1 MFTQKDPKISLNE
14 ILKVVQSTGI
24 TYPNRNPD
32 MAIVVGGDGTFGYYG
47 KKLRIPMLFVGV
59 NDKDIIGS
67 KARLAEVL
75 FEDLP
80 KALDDINNG
89 NYTLDKRR
97 MFSVSI
103 KHKNN
108 DNQNGIEGAI
118 DILTDIY
125 IERGI
130 FSRCIRYAL
139 SVTIREANSEYHTMK
154 KFAEYA
160 IGNGI
165 IISTSF
171 GVRGYYSY
179 LDRITAGIRNN
190 NNNSNNNSIQTFPDN
205 RLGICHIIP
214 TFLVRKLSLGKR
226 KENKKKR
233 TLVPSS
239 YIRYT
244 VPYQSI
250 IKISLTRNADVRLY
264 GTTEHSR
271 GLAITSNDEII
282 ISPSR
287 RTAKIIRLDYGR
299 TGVEGRS

>member
-1 MFTQKDPKISLNE
+1 MKFGIYVHSKRPKISLNE
-14 ILKVVQSTGI
+14 ILKVLQSAGVA
-24 TYPNRNPD
+24 YSNRNPD

-47 KKLRIPMLFVGV
+47 KKLQIPMLFVGV

-89 NYTLDKRR
+89 NYRLDKRR

-108 DNQNGIEGAI
+108 DNKSSIEGTT

-139 SVTIREANSEYHTMK
+139 SVTIRDANSEYHTLK

-160 IGNGI
+160 IGNGV

-171 GVRGYYSY
+171 GARGYYSY
-179 LDRITAGIRNN
+179 LDRITVEKRNN
-190 NNNSNNNSIQTFPDN
+190 NNKSNNNSIQTFPDN

-226 KENKKKR
+226 KENKKKS
-233 TLVPSS
+233 TLLPSN

-244 VPYQSI
+244 IPYQSI
-250 IKISLTRNADVRLY
+250 INIRLTRNADVRLY

-299 TGVEGRS
+299 T

>member
-1 MFTQKDPKISLNE
+1 MFC
-14 ILKVVQSTGI
+14 
-24 TYPNRNPD
+24 
-32 MAIVVGGDGTFGYYG
+32 
-47 KKLRIPMLFVGV
+47 
-59 NDKDIIGS
+59 
-67 KARLAEVL
+67 
-75 FEDLP
+75 
-80 KALDDINNG
+80 
-89 NYTLDKRR
+89 
-97 MFSVSI
+97 VSI

-108 DNQNGIEGAI
+108 DNQNDIEETT

-139 SVTIREANSEYHTMK
+139 SVTIRETNSEYHTLK

-160 IGNGI
+160 IGNGV

-171 GVRGYYSY
+171 GARGYYSY
-179 LDRITAGIRNN
+179 LDRITVGKRNN
-190 NNNSNNNSIQTFPDN
+190 NNKSNNNSIQTFPDN

-214 TFLVRKLSLGKR
+214 TFLIRKLSLGKR

-244 VPYQSI
+244 IPYQSI
-250 IKISLTRNADVRLY
+250 IKIGLTRNADVRLY

-271 GLAITSNDEII
+271 GLSITSNDEIM

-299 TGVEGRS
+299 T

>member
-1 MFTQKDPKISLNE
+1 
-14 ILKVVQSTGI
+14 
-24 TYPNRNPD
+24 

-47 KKLRIPMLFVGV
+47 KKLQIPMLFVGV

-80 KALDDINNG
+80 KAIGDINNG
-89 NYTLDKRR
+89 NYRLDKRR

-108 DNQNGIEGAI
+108 DNKNSIEGAT

-139 SVTIREANSEYHTMK
+139 SVTIRDANSEYHTLK

-160 IGNGI
+160 IGNGV

-171 GVRGYYSY
+171 GARGYYSY
-179 LDRITAGIRNN
+179 LDRITAGKRNN
-190 NNNSNNNSIQTFPDN
+190 NNKSNNNSIQTFPDN

-244 VPYQSI
+244 IPYQSI

-271 GLAITSNDEII
+271 GLSITSNDEIM

-299 TGVEGRS
+299 T

>member
-1 MFTQKDPKISLNE
+1 LKFGIYVHSIRPKISLNE
-14 ILKVVQSTGI
+14 ILKVVQSAGI
-24 TYPNRNPD
+24 PYSNRNPD
-32 MAIVVGGDGTFGYYG
+32 IAIVVGGDGTFGYYG
-47 KKLRIPMLFVGV
+47 KRLQIPMLFVGV

-75 FEDLP
+75 LGDLP
-80 KALDDINNG
+80 KAIDDINNG
-89 NYTLDKRR
+89 NYRIDIRR

-108 DNQNGIEGAI
+108 DNQNYILGAT

-125 IERGI
+125 VERGI

-139 SVTIREANSEYHTMK
+139 SVTIHDAKSKYNILK
-154 KFAEYA
+154 KFTEYA

-171 GVRGYYSY
+171 GARGYYSY
-179 LDRITAGIRNN
+179 LDRITAGKGKKNN
-190 NNNSNNNSIQTFPDN
+190 KANSNSIQTFPDH

-226 KENKKKR
+226 KENRKKR

-244 VPYQSI
+244 IPFQSK
-250 IKISLTRNADVRLY
+250 IKLSLIRNADVRLY
-264 GTTEHSR
+264 GTTEHSK
-271 GLAITSNDEII
+271 GLAITSNDEIMI
-282 ISPSR
+282 KPSR

-299 TGVEGRS
+299 T

>member
-1 MFTQKDPKISLNE
+1 
-14 ILKVVQSTGI
+14 
-24 TYPNRNPD
+24 
-32 MAIVVGGDGTFGYYG
+32 
-47 KKLRIPMLFVGV
+47 MLLVGV

-103 KHKNN
+103 KHENN

-139 SVTIREANSEYHTMK
+139 SVSIREANSEYQTLK

-171 GVRGYYSY
+171 GARGYYSY

-190 NNNSNNNSIQTFPDN
+190 NNKSNNNKSNNNKSNNNKSNNNSIQTFPDN

-233 TLVPSS
+233 HWFQVPTFV
-239 YIRYT
+239 ILFHIN
-244 VPYQSI
+244 Q
-250 IKISLTRNADVRLY
+250 
-264 GTTEHSR
+264 
-271 GLAITSNDEII
+271 
-282 ISPSR
+282 
-287 RTAKIIRLDYGR
+287 
-299 TGVEGRS
+299 

>member
-1 MFTQKDPKISLNE
+1 
-14 ILKVVQSTGI
+14 
-24 TYPNRNPD
+24 
-32 MAIVVGGDGTFGYYG
+32 
-47 KKLRIPMLFVGV
+47 MLFVGV

-80 KALDDINNG
+80 KAIDDINNG
-89 NYTLDKRR
+89 NYRLDKRR

-103 KHKNN
+103 KNKNN
-108 DNQNGIEGAI
+108 ADQNVIKSTT

-130 FSRCIRYAL
+130 FSRCIRYGL
-139 SVTIREANSEYHTMK
+139 SVAKWGANSESHTLK

-160 IGNGI
+160 IGNGV

-171 GVRGYYSY
+171 GARGYYSY
-179 LDRITAGIRNN
+179 LDRIAVGKCNN
-190 NNNSNNNSIQTFPDN
+190 NNKSNNRIQTFPDN

-214 TFLVRKLSLGKR
+214 TFLVRTLSLGKQKDD
-226 KENKKKR
+226 KEKTMPAR
-233 TLVPSS
+233 SS

-244 VPYQSI
+244 IPFQSE
-250 IKISLTRNADVRLY
+250 IKINLTRNADVRLY

-271 GLAITSNDEII
+271 GLAVTSKNEIK

-287 RTAKIIRLDYGR
+287 RIAKIIRLDYGR
-299 TGVEGRS
+299 T

>member
-1 MFTQKDPKISLNE
+1 LKFGIYVHSKRPKISLNE
-14 ILKVVQSTGI
+14 ILKVVQSAGLA
-24 TYPNRNPD
+24 YSNRNPD

-47 KKLRIPMLFVGV
+47 KKLQIPMLFVGV

-80 KALDDINNG
+80 KAIDDINNG
-89 NYTLDKRR
+89 NYRLDKRR

-108 DNQNGIEGAI
+108 ANQNGIEGAK

-139 SVTIREANSEYHTMK
+139 SVTIRETNSEYHTLK

-160 IGNGI
+160 IRNGV

-171 GVRGYYSY
+171 GARGYYSY
-179 LDRITAGIRNN
+179 LDRITAGKRNTN
-190 NNNSNNNSIQTFPDN
+190 NKSNNNSIQTFPDN

-214 TFLVRKLSLGKR
+214 TFLIRKLSLGKR

-244 VPYQSI
+244 IPFHSI
-250 IKISLTRNADVRLY
+250 IKISLTRDADVRLY

-271 GLAITSNDEII
+271 GLAITSNDEIM
-282 ISPSR
+282 ISSSR

-299 TGVEGRS
+299 T

>member
-1 MFTQKDPKISLNE
+1 
-14 ILKVVQSTGI
+14 
-24 TYPNRNPD
+24 

-47 KKLRIPMLFVGV
+47 KKLQIPMLFVGV

-67 KARLAEVL
+67 KGRLAEVL

-80 KALDDINNG
+80 KAIDDINNG
-89 NYTLDKRR
+89 NYRLDKRR

-103 KHKNN
+103 KHKNS
-108 DNQNGIEGAI
+108 IEGATV
-118 DILTDIY
+118 ILTDIY

-139 SVTIREANSEYHTMK
+139 SVTIREANSEYRTLK

-160 IGNGI
+160 IGNGV

-171 GVRGYYSY
+171 GARGYYSY
-179 LDRITAGIRNN
+179 LDRITAGKRNN
-190 NNNSNNNSIQTFPDN
+190 NDKSNNNSIQTFPDK

-226 KENKKKR
+226 KENKKKS
-233 TLVPSS
+233 TLLSSS

-244 VPYQSI
+244 IPYQSI

-271 GLAITSNDEII
+271 GLAITSNDEIM

-299 TGVEGRS
+299 T

>member
-1 MFTQKDPKISLNE
+1 
-14 ILKVVQSTGI
+14 
-24 TYPNRNPD
+24 

-47 KKLRIPMLFVGV
+47 KKLQIPMLFVGV

-67 KARLAEVL
+67 KGRLAEVL

-80 KALDDINNG
+80 KAIDDINNG
-89 NYTLDKRR
+89 NYRLDKRR

-108 DNQNGIEGAI
+108 DNQNSIEGATV
-118 DILTDIY
+118 ILTDIY

-139 SVTIREANSEYHTMK
+139 SVTIREANSEYRTLK

-160 IGNGI
+160 IGNGV

-171 GVRGYYSY
+171 GARGYYSY
-179 LDRITAGIRNN
+179 LDRITAGKRNN
-190 NNNSNNNSIQTFPDN
+190 NNKSNNNSIQTFPDN

-226 KENKKKR
+226 KENKKKS
-233 TLVPSS
+233 TLLSSS

-244 VPYQSI
+244 IPYQSI

-271 GLAITSNDEII
+271 GLAITSNDEIM

-299 TGVEGRS
+299 T

>member
-1 MFTQKDPKISLNE
+1 MKFGIYVHSIRPKISLNE
-14 ILKVVQSTGI
+14 ILKVVQSAGI
-24 TYPNRNPD
+24 PYSNRNPD
-32 MAIVVGGDGTFGYYG
+32 IAIVVGGDGTFGYYG
-47 KKLRIPMLFVGV
+47 KKLQIPMLFVGV
-59 NDKDIIGS
+59 KDKDIIGS

-75 FEDLP
+75 YEDLP
-80 KALDDINNG
+80 KAIDDVNNG
-89 NYTLDKRR
+89 NYRLDKRK
-97 MFSVSI
+97 MFSVSV

-108 DNQNGIEGAI
+108 DNQNHIEETT

-125 IERGI
+125 VERGI

-139 SVTIREANSEYHTMK
+139 SVTIYDANS
-154 KFAEYA
+154 KFNSLKRFTEYA

-171 GVRGYYSY
+171 GARGYYSY
-179 LDRITAGIRNN
+179 LDRITAGKGKKNRNG
-190 NNNSNNNSIQTFPDN
+190 NSNDIQTFPDH

-214 TFLVRKLSLGKR
+214 TFLVRKLSLGNR
-226 KENKKKR
+226 KENQKKR
-233 TLVPSS
+233 NLAPSN

-244 VPYQSI
+244 IPFQSI

-264 GTTEHSR
+264 GTTEHSK
-271 GLAITSNDEII
+271 GLAITSNDEIM

-299 TGVEGRS
+299 T